1 MAGNMHEESVKN
13 ILWYVLREVICRS
26 DKNHNLNLKQMDI
39 LLKRFPELWF
49 QFVTVAVCSCR
60 LLQMISRDHNEPQ
73 FILI

>member
-13 ILWYVLREVICRS
+13 ILWYVLRKRICN
-26 DKNHNLNLKQMDI
+26 KNHNLNLKQMDI
-39 LLKRFPELWF
+39 LLKRFPELCF
-49 QFVTVAVCSCR
+49 QFVTVAVCSWR